1 MGAWRGALARV
12 AGRLLACGALVGCSG
27 AQPPPAPAPGLP
39 AAPSARPTETTP
51 NREVEF
57 ADKALGAWLASRL
70 PNGGALTNR
79 ADGSPGIV
87 HSVQENETV
96 ADVAESYLELTN
108 VYLADDLAQAIRDE
122 NRLGSTD
129 ALAPGANL
137 QIPSVVSA
145 VPKAPSEG
153 RLGWPDDK
161 NLRGLHLRGQVA
173 TGKSFAR
180 VLDAMSIRGINLVVL
195 DVKDADGRLTHPSR
209 VALANE
215 VGAIRRPSIRHL
227 ARTIQFAHDRGIRV
241 AMRFVC
247 FEDALLSRA
256 RSDLAVQSV
265 RGRPLYIGWVDP
277 ANETVQNYLLELAAE
292 AMDAG
297 ADEIQLDYVRYPVIG
312 AENADF
318 RLKERRRRK
327 PEIIRDFVHRVHELT
342 QSRGVPLSVD
352 VFGILAEGV
361 RSDVQGLGQ
370 DPVLLARECEAIAPM
385 LYPSHYPKGFMGFDE
400 PGDHPELVRVG
411 VRKLIAL
418 IRRGRPRPTAVVR
431 PWIQGMSFHS
441 PTFGPQYI
449 AEEVNHAKHAGAAGW
464 MLWNPTQ
471 DYSDTWQAIAPQRA
485 APASVASR

>member
-1 MGAWRGALARV
+1 
-12 AGRLLACGALVGCSG
+12 LLAFGALVGCSG
-27 AQPPPAPAPGLP
+27 AQPRPAPPSGAP
-39 AAPSARPTETTP
+39 AAVSSVRPAQTAPARD
-51 NREVEF
+51 VEF
-57 ADKALGAWLASRL
+57 ADKALAAWLESRL
-70 PNGGALTNR
+70 PKGGVQTNR
-79 ADGSPGIV
+79 PDGSVEIV
-87 HSVQENETV
+87 HTVQGSETV
-96 ADVAESYLELTN
+96 ADVAEAYLELTN

-129 ALAPGANL
+129 TLAPGVNL
-137 QIPSVVSA
+137 QIPSIVGA
-145 VPKAPSEG
+145 VPKPPSES
-153 RLGWPDDK
+153 RLGWPEDK

-173 TGKSFAR
+173 AGKSFPR
-180 VLDAMSIRGINLVVL
+180 VLDAMSVRGINLVVL
-195 DVKDADGRLTHPSR
+195 DVKDADGRLTYPSR

-215 VGAIRRPSIRHL
+215 VGAVRRPSIRHL

-241 AMRFVC
+241 AMRIVC

-277 ANETVQNYLLELAAE
+277 GSETVQNYLLELAAE

-297 ADEIQLDYVRYPVIG
+297 ADEVQLDYVRYPVIG

-318 RLKERRRRK
+318 RLKQRGRSK
-327 PEIIRDFVHRVHELT
+327 PQIIRDFVHRVHELT
-342 QSRGVPLSVD
+342 QSRGVPLSLD

-385 LYPSHYPKGFMGFDE
+385 LYPSHYPKGFMGFEE

-441 PTFGPQYI
+441 PSFGPQYI
-449 AEEVNHAKHAGAAGW
+449 AEEVNHAKQAGAAGW

-471 DYSDTWQAIAPQRA
+471 DYSDTWQGITPQRP